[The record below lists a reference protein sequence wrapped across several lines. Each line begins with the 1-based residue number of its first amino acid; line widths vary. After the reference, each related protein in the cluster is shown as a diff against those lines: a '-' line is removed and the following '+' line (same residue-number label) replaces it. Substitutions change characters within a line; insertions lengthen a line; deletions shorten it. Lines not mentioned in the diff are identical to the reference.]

1 VLDATVRIIHLKNDS
16 RINVKSGVKMRFELL
31 AAAALKL
38 SLLDGLNED
47 KPRTSV
53 PS

>member
-1 VLDATVRIIHLKNDS
+1 MLK
-16 RINVKSGVKMRFELL
+16 VALKMRFELL